1 MRSLLPMAAVL
12 TALLVLPLVAAGDE
26 VGKPAAEPPV
36 SPRASGEPPSLD
48 LERLLRVP
56 SGRPVPRDDLRGG
69 KGREAWER
77 SFGEARDEVAQLEAR
92 IERNKRSL
100 RDSAS
105 EDWSFTPAGGGAP
118 SDPEVLRLRAE
129 LRRDRQSLETA
140 RTRLRDLE
148 VEASL
153 AGVPDAWRV
162 PSAKP

>member
-1 MRSLLPMAAVL
+1 MRSLSLMAV
-12 TALLVLPLVAAGDE
+12 LLVLPLAAAGDE

-36 SPRASGEPPSLD
+36 SPRASGEAPSLD

-56 SGRPVPRDDLRGG
+56 SGMPVQRADLRSG
-69 KGREAWER
+69 KGREAWAR
-77 SFGEARDEVAQLEAR
+77 SFGEARDEVEQLEAR
-92 IERNKRSL
+92 IERNKQSL
-100 RDSAS
+100 RDNAS
-105 EDWSFTPAGGGAP
+105 EDWGFTPSGGAAP

-140 RTRLRDLE
+140 RQRLRDLE

-162 PSAKP
+162 PPATP